1 MKWRFWIGNVVFG
14 GQTVPKATHRLFVI
28 AHFHP
33 KLVAARVRMLPAI
46 AIFRA
51 RLTAYTHREVSFW
64 AENDG
69 FGGLTVPKPM
79 RRLLVIAP
87 FHRKLVSARVRM
99 LLAIGVF
106 RARLTAYTHR
116 EVAFWAENCVFGR
129 QTVSKRMR
137 RLLVIAHFQRNWC
150 QLECVYAS

>member
-1 MKWRFWIGNVVFG
+1 M
-14 GQTVPKATHRLFVI
+14 
-28 AHFHP
+28 
-33 KLVAARVRMLPAI
+33 
-46 AIFRA
+46 
-51 RLTAYTHREVSFW
+51 SFW

-106 RARLTAYTHR
+106 RTRLTAYTHR

-137 RLLVIAHFQRNWC
+137 RLLVIAHLQRKLVSARVRILIANCMFRVWLTAYTHRKPDFLQKSALKVAKLPRTYTLC
-150 QLECVYAS
+150 